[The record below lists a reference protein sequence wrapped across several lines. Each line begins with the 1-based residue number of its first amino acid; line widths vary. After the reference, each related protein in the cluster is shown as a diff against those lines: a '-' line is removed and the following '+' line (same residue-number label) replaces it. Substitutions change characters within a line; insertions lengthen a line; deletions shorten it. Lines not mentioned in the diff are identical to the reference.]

1 MKKYVKMII
10 VILRMNNRKDITE
23 KDKELLRWL
32 IDNNKHTFI
41 KNIKLQNRI
50 IEESD
55 KLLWKDFLLY
65 FKKAFSYLVGD
76 MYTSKISLIIR
87 EILDVDQELHVRKG
101 ITLTFE
107 EWMNLHI

>member
-1 MKKYVKMII
+1 
-10 VILRMNNRKDITE
+10 MNNRKDIDE
-23 KDKELLRWL
+23 KDKELFRCL
-32 IDNNKHTFI
+32 IENNRHTFI

-50 IEESD
+50 IDKSD

-76 MYTSKISLIIR
+76 MYTPKISLIIR
-87 EILDVDQELHVRKG
+87 EILNVDQELHVRKG